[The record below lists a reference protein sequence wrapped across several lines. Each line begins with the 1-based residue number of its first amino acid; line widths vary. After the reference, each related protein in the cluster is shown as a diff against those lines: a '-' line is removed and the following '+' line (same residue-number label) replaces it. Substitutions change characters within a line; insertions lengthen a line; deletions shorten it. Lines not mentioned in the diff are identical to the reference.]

1 MMPTVGDEM
10 GVKVLQDDLNVADG
24 VVRVKGGGQQDR
36 GLFCEEMYPTVEQ
49 KTELQ
54 GTAM

>member
-10 GVKVLQDDLNVADG
+10 GVKVPQDDLNVADS

-36 GLFCEEMYPTVEQ
+36 CLLCEEMYPTVEQ

-54 GTAM
+54 GTAV